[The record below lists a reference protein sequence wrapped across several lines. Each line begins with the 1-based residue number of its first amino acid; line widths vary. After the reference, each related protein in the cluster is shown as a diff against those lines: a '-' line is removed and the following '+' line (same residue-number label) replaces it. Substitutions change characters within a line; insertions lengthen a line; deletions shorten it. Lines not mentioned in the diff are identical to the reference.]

1 MKVLI
6 GIAVAVILGLGGIM
20 VTHDRGGPASS
31 GSHAKIQTISTG
43 GSVDLAAHLRAGTW
57 TMVEFTA
64 EW

>member
-6 GIAVAVILGLGGIM
+6 GIAVTVILGLGGIM
-20 VTHDRGGPASS
+20 VTHESGGPA

-43 GSVDLAAHLRAGTW
+43 RTVDLAAHLRAGTW

>member
-20 VTHDRGGPASS
+20 FTHERGGPASS

>member
-6 GIAVAVILGLGGIM
+6 GIAVAVILGLAGIM
-20 VTHDRGGPASS
+20 FTHERGGPA

-43 GSVDLAAHLRAGTW
+43 RAVDLASHLRAGTW
-57 TMVEFTA
+57 TVVEFTA

>member
-6 GIAVAVILGLGGIM
+6 GIVVAVILGLGGI
-20 VTHDRGGPASS
+20 VFTHERGGPSAS

-43 GSVDLAAHLRAGTW
+43 QTVDLAPHLRAGTW

>member
-6 GIAVAVILGLGGIM
+6 GIAVAVILGVGGIM
-20 VTHDRGGPASS
+20 FTHERGGPASS

-43 GSVDLAAHLRAGTW
+43 GSVDLAPHLRAGTW

>member
-20 VTHDRGGPASS
+20 VTHES
-31 GSHAKIQTISTG
+31 GDAKIQTISTG